1 MTLHDLY
8 DLLGNGCINLVQRV
22 DNEGDCTIYTG
33 SIADFPYRLMHDYGY
48 CDVLAVELDEIYLP
62 VNVTCAHSFRVVISR
77 DEKEDY

>member
-8 DLLGNGCINLVQRV
+8 DIFGNGCIALVQRV

-33 SIADFPYRLMHDYGY
+33 TIADFPYRLMHDYGY
-48 CDVLAVELDEIYLP
+48 CDVLTVEGYGIYLP
-62 VNVTCAHSFRVVISR
+62 DNIAATHGIRVVISR

>member
-48 CDVLAVELDEIYLP
+48 CDVLTVELCEIYLP
-62 VNVTCAHSFRVVISR
+62 VNVTVAHNIRVVISR
-77 DEKEDY
+77 

>member
-8 DLLGNGCINLVQRV
+8 DILDNGCITLVQRV

-48 CDVLAVELDEIYLP
+48 CDVLTIEACEMYLP
-62 VNVTCAHSFRVVISR
+62 VNVKNAHSIRVVISR